1 MVIVLIDDDDDV
13 GLKKRDG
20 LVSGGGGALNLLK
33 IVCQLIRLCGISC
46 LNNDTGEKKN
56 SERDEL
62 HLGNRVN
69 VKLSHCRLRIAAVP
83 LVAGFLLFFRSLSC
97 EDGVLLLW
105 LC

>member
-20 LVSGGGGALNLLK
+20 LVGGGALNLLK
-33 IVCQLIRLCGISC
+33 IVCQLIRLCGVSC

-69 VKLSHCRLRIAAVP
+69 VNLSHCRLRIASVP
-83 LVAGFLLFFRSLSC
+83 LVAVFLLFLGSLSC